1 MSKNNLWLS
10 RCFEGAIFAAYIFL
24 LIVRFDGAMTVVKG
38 IVMAAILIFASKK
51 DIKTREVSNSVTLL
65 LLITALIDIRLENIP
80 SMLLGAFLVSVPMLL
95 VSIFSARSFGG
106 ADIKISFACG
116 FILGAQKG
124 FAGMVASLLSAVIVN
139 AILNVVKRKAIKESF
154 AMIPFLS
161 FGFASAFLI

>member
-1 MSKNNLWLS
+1 
-10 RCFEGAIFAAYIFL
+10 
-24 LIVRFDGAMTVVKG
+24 MTVVKG
-38 IVMAAILIFASKK
+38 IVMAAVLIYASSK

-95 VSIFSARSFGG
+95 ASIFSARSFGG

-116 FILGAQKG
+116 FILDAQRG
-124 FAGMVASLLSAVIVN
+124 FVGMVAGLLSAVILN
-139 AILNVVKRKAIKESF
+139 AILNVVKRKTIEESF